1 MKRYNYLFL
10 DTNIWQYIKIILEN
24 IYQLYMY
31 IWFYLAAIEKII
43 LPIVFAQKQIRWTY
57 TKNIKESKKLSL
69 FPIH

>member
-10 DTNIWQYIKIILEN
+10 DTNICQYIKIIVEN

-43 LPIVFAQKQIRWTY
+43 LPIVFAEKQIC
-57 TKNIKESKKLSL
+57 
-69 FPIH
+69 